1 MFLCLSRIK
10 CFEYSSLVNDTI
22 LLFLFV
28 WFLFYY
34 YIFIM
39 EFLISMHLARQPFQH
54 YPLLIQLI
62 VLKFS
67 FKFCPSL
74 RCFTLGRNSKRRAT
88 KPATILCIISV
99 QVSDLLRSQI
109 SKYLLS
115 LQNHYQFFFAA
126 LSKKWKFTFTHS
138 LLFSIIF
145 TNIPSSIPFM
155 WLLGNICGWWL
166 FSKPYIHL
174 LTLFDEAFM
183 RFVRRRLY
191 AHPVVGLSTEY
202 VQVLIK
208 IVVSTYHTSS
218 LNPCFKNIWKM
229 LFLHSQILQVNMFEW
244 INNRVK

>member
-10 CFEYSSLVNDTI
+10 CFEYSFSCKLHNSSFFVC
-22 LLFLFV
+22 LGLFF
-28 WFLFYY
+28 FYY

-88 KPATILCIISV
+88 KPATMLCIISV
-99 QVSDLLRSQI
+99 QVSDLLRNQI

-115 LQNHYQFFFAA
+115 LQNHYQFSFAA

-174 LTLFDEAFM
+174 LTLFDEAFT
-183 RFVRRRLY
+183 RFVRRSLY

-218 LNPCFKNIWKM
+218 LNPCFKNILKY
-229 LFLHSQILQVNMFEW
+229 LKIFGKCFSCTHRFY
-244 INNRVK
+244 K